1 MQKITVDANNIF
13 EIDFKK
19 DHILVNNKIY
29 EWDLVEIKQNIYHI
43 IKDGKS
49 YNVEI
54 LKADFLNKEFTILI
68 NGNKYRVKAE
78 DEFDLLL
85 EKMGMN
91 KEVKNLSTQ
100 LKAPMPGLIIEIK
113 VVEGQEIKKG
123 DTLLILEAM
132 KMENVLKAPTDGI
145 IKTIKAEKGKTVEK
159 DQVLITF

>member
-1 MQKITVDANNIF
+1 MQKITVNSNNVY
-13 EIDFKK
+13 EVDFKK
-19 DHILVNNKIY
+19 DQALINNKIFD
-29 EWDLVEIKQNIYHI
+29 WDFVEIKLNIYHI
-43 IKDGKS
+43 IKDGRS
-49 YNVEI
+49 YNAEI
-54 LKADFLNKEFTILI
+54 LKADLVNKEFTILI
-68 NGNKYRVKAE
+68 NGNKYQVKAE

-91 KEVKNLSTQ
+91 KTVKNLSTQ

-132 KMENVLKAPTDGI
+132 KMENVLKAPSDGI

>member
-1 MQKITVDANNIF
+1 MQKITVNSNNVY
-13 EIDFKK
+13 EVDFKK
-19 DHILVNNKIY
+19 DKPLINNKVY

-43 IKDGKS
+43 IKDGRS
-49 YNVEI
+49 YNAEI
-54 LKADFLNKEFTILI
+54 LKADLVNKEFTILI
-68 NGNKYRVKAE
+68 NGNKYQVKAE

-91 KEVKNLSTQ
+91 KTVKNLSTQ

-132 KMENVLKAPTDGI
+132 KMENVLKAPSDGI